1 MPVRHG
7 REGSHLPA
15 AARDHEERQVR
26 VRLMYFFGE
35 FPDSLPVDARPY
47 LDDDA
52 RFTRS
57 GGCISLLDHHFSRG
71 AGRRRALCFL
81 RVREPLRDVFERRPQ
96 LRLERGGARRS
107 IDARPQFLLLFL

>member
-1 MPVRHG
+1 MALGHG
-7 REGSHLPA
+7 REGAHFPA

-47 LDDDA
+47 LDDHA
-52 RFTRS
+52 RFTGS
-57 GGCISLLDHHFSRG
+57 GGLVALLDHNFSGG

-81 RVREPLRDVFERRPQ
+81 RRREPLRDVFERRV
-96 LRLERGGARRS
+96 
-107 IDARPQFLLLFL
+107 F